1 MPSFQIT
8 GPQGQELEFYTES
21 APEEAA
27 AAADAGDESGDMIAM
42 NTPAQTALSGYG
54 GGKYYTPQYTTE
66 NFYTPWGKESLD
78 IGLSYLKSAA
88 GVLGIVL
95 LLVFAIPYV
104 VQAVSSIIHR
114 VQEVLQI

>member
-8 GPQGQELEFYTES
+8 SPQGQELEFYTES
-21 APEEAA
+21 APENS
-27 AAADAGDESGDMIAM
+27 AADAGDESGDMIAM
-42 NTPAQTALSGYG
+42 NTPAETALSGYS

-66 NFYTPWGKESLD
+66 NFYTPWGKESFD

-114 VQEVLQI
+114 VQEVLQK